1 MEYPKKLIKKGDTD
15 ANTKNAV
22 SAIQTQLG
30 ARGITGVNVNGTFDE
45 ETESAVE
52 LFQTL
57 NRDKHNK
64 PLEID
69 GIVGPITWE
78 SLFDETF
85 VPDSTP
91 PNDLLREALSVAQ
104 SQVGVMEKPPGSN
117 RGKEVEMYQASVG
130 IPAGTFWCAAFV
142 YFCFERAASH
152 FGVPNPLFKTGAC
165 LDHWNN
171 STAKKIK
178 ALSAKN
184 DPSLVKPGH
193 IFIID
198 HGHGHGHTGIVKRV
212 EGGRLITIEGNS
224 NPNGSSNG
232 IGVFELDI
240 RKVWTPNLKGYLD
253 YS

>member
-1 MEYPKKLIKKGDTD
+1 ETD
-15 ANTKNAV
+15 ADTNGAV
-22 SAIQTQLG
+22 SAIQKQLG
-30 ARGITGVNVNGTFDE
+30 VRGITGVDVDGDFGE

-69 GIVGPITWE
+69 GIVGAITWE

-130 IPAGTFWCAAFV
+130 IPPGTFWCAAFV
-142 YFCFERAASH
+142 YFCFEQAASNL
-152 FGVPNPLFKTGAC
+152 GVSNPLVKTGGC
-165 LDHWNN
+165 LD
-171 STAKKIK
+171 
-178 ALSAKN
+178 
-184 DPSLVKPGH
+184 
-193 IFIID
+193 
-198 HGHGHGHTGIVKRV
+198 
-212 EGGRLITIEGNS
+212 
-224 NPNGSSNG
+224 
-232 IGVFELDI
+232 
-240 RKVWTPNLKGYLD
+240 
-253 YS
+253 